1 MQVAA
6 EQQAAT
12 VSVSDVPV
20 PIPSGSGTSMD
31 VDVPVNGEGRS
42 KRKADESLPAES
54 SKKARIGRF
63 IIYFRS
69 PFLLTSKS
77 KEQKPPPL
85 KRCVRKMSL

>member
-12 VSVSDVPV
+12 VSVSDVPI

-63 IIYFRS
+63 IICFRCLFCS
-69 PFLLTSKS
+69 P
-77 KEQKPPPL
+77 PNL
-85 KRCVRKMSL
+85 KNKNRPH